1 MIGICPA
8 ALISSIASFASFWN
22 TTTLN
27 SSHGSRTS
35 IRWWRTPSISS
46 FVTFADPIS
55 MWRYTCMESA
65 LMISPP
71 IFFASSTER
80 AVFPDAVG
88 PVIMIKGFF
97 IIRSS

>member
-1 MIGICPA
+1 
-8 ALISSIASFASFWN
+8 
-22 TTTLN
+22 
-27 SSHGSRTS
+27 
-35 IRWWRTPSISS
+35 
-46 FVTFADPIS
+46 

-71 IFFASSTER
+71 TFFASSTDR

-97 IIRSS
+97 II